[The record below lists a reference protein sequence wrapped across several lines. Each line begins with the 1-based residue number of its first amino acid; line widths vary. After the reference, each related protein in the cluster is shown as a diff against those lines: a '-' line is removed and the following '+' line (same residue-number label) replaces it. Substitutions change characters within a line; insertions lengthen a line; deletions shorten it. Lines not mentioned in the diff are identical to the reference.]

1 TQRDTRDQ
9 HSFPTRRS
17 SDLKKKQDKTARRE
31 DRKINNNKG
40 KTLDDMIVYV
50 DVNGN
55 FTSVPPHLQNR
66 EEDLAKAKKSM
77 NEAMVN
83 EDTVFTG
90 VVTYL
95 SEKGYGFITEDKTG
109 ENVFFHQGQLNQ
121 PVNKHD
127 KISYRKESTLKGN
140 RAIDIKK

>member
-1 TQRDTRDQ
+1 MAD
-9 HSFPTRRS
+9 SFS
-17 SDLKKKQDKTARRE
+17 KKENNKKKSKKQQDKTARRE

-40 KTLDDMIVYV
+40 KSLDDMIVYV

-77 NEAMVN
+77 SDAAID

-90 VVTYL
+90 IVTYL

-121 PVNKHD
+121 PVIKHD
-127 KISYRKESTLKGN
+127 KVSYKKESTLKGN